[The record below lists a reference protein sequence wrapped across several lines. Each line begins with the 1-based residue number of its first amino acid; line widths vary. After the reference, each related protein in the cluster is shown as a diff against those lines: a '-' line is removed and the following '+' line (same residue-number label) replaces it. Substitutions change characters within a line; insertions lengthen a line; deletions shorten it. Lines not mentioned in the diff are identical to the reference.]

1 MYCSIAAPL
10 GLTGSLEGSCRPSS
24 PNQEPQRT
32 GNTVPF
38 LVMRPCG
45 FTRNTAPCAPTVK
58 LTGAVVVLSA
68 GLPLSTAVAV
78 TVWLPAATPL
88 AVNV

>member
-1 MYCSIAAPL
+1 
-10 GLTGSLEGSCRPSS
+10 
-24 PNQEPQRT
+24 
-32 GNTVPF
+32 
-38 LVMRPCG
+38 MRPCG

-58 LTGAVVVLSA
+58 LTGAVVVLNA